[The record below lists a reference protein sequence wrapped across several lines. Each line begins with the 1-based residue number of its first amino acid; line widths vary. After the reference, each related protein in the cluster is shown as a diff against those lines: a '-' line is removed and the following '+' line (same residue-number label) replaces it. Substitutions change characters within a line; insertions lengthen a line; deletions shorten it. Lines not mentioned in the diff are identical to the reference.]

1 MVYDLIIVGGGP
13 AGIAAGIYA
22 ARKKIKTL
30 LITDAF
36 GGQSVIASEIKNF
49 IGFKSIS
56 GVEMAKK
63 LEEHLRAQE
72 DIEIKDGL
80 KVLAI
85 EKQNENFLVKTNKEE
100 FFESKTILIALG
112 SHYRRLKVIGEKEF
126 GGKGVFYCSICDAP
140 LMKNKTAAVI
150 GGGNSGFDAV
160 MDLLSYAS
168 KIYLLE
174 FSDALK
180 GDPLTFGK
188 LKASGKLEIITMANA
203 KEITGDNFVSTLKYE
218 NRKTGEIKE
227 IKTDGVFA
235 AIGYEPNTDLV
246 KNLVEINE
254 EGKIIVDCKT
264 QKTSHEGVW
273 AAGDATDVL
282 YNQINIAIGDAIKAV
297 LNIYEYLKSK

>member
-1 MVYDLIIVGGGP
+1 
-13 AGIAAGIYA
+13 
-22 ARKKIKTL
+22 
-30 LITDAF
+30 
-36 GGQSVIASEIKNF
+36 
-49 IGFKSIS
+49 
-56 GVEMAKK
+56 
-63 LEEHLRAQE
+63 
-72 DIEIKDGL
+72 
-80 KVLAI
+80 
-85 EKQNENFLVKTNKEE
+85 
-100 FFESKTILIALG
+100 
-112 SHYRRLKVIGEKEF
+112 
-126 GGKGVFYCSICDAP
+126 
-140 LMKNKTAAVI
+140 MKNKTAAVI

-160 MDLLSYAS
+160 MDLLPYAS

-180 GDPLTFGK
+180 GDPLTLGK
-188 LKASGKLEIITMANA
+188 LKTSGKLEIITMANA
-203 KEITGDNFVSTLKYE
+203 KEITGDNFVSALKYE
-218 NRKTGEIKE
+218 DRKTGEIKE

-282 YNQINIAIGDAIKAV
+282 YNQINIAIGDAVKAA